1 MTYESKVALER
12 IVTILEKSGD
22 LSQRQVRIFEIALEG
37 LGMVSR
43 QRSEI
48 VAKWKQPILD
58 RIAVRRARQVAR
70 IEAEAVDVA

>member
-1 MTYESKVALER
+1 MSHESKVALER

-22 LSQRQVRIFEIALEG
+22 LSQRQIRIFEIALEG

-43 QRSEI
+43 QRNEI

-58 RIAVRRARQVAR
+58 RIAARRERQMARQGQSA
-70 IEAEAVDVA
+70 